1 MTANLV
7 GSLRHR
13 VTLEAPTRTDGE
25 GGTAVVSWSTV
36 GAMFARI
43 RPTSGREI
51 VAADGSSARV
61 THEVL
66 IRHTSDIAPTMR
78 FVEGTRVLEIH
89 AVLDVEG
96 RRRWLKCLCEER
108 LP

>member
-1 MTANLV
+1 MTANLI

-25 GGTAVVSWSTV
+25 GGTAVISWTTV
-36 GAMFARI
+36 GSMFARI
-43 RPTSGREI
+43 KPIAGREI
-51 VAADGSSARV
+51 VAADGSAARV

-66 IRHTSDIAPTMR
+66 IRHRTDIAPTMR
-78 FVEGTRVLEIH
+78 LVEGARVLDIH
-89 AVLDVEG
+89 AVVDVEG

-108 LP
+108 LA